1 MLSCFFSRQEL
12 LQQEEA
18 EDDLLKDRWLQK
30 QYRMGERGWLSRA
43 GGSSPTSAVE
53 KPPLPKRVQPDRA
66 VKRKNI
72 QYK

>member
-12 LQQEEA
+12 LDQEEV
-18 EDDLLKDRWLQK
+18 EDNLLKDRWLQA
-30 QYRMGERGWLSRA
+30 QYKMGERGWLSRRTD
-43 GGSSPTSAVE
+43 PE
-53 KPPLPKRVQPDRA
+53 RNKPPAVQKRIQPDRA